1 MFAACCFVIDKEK
14 DMKTKGRRY
23 FRNYIKITKDKEQF
37 ISSYIVSKYY
47 WSILTRQLYFCCYTR
62 TI

>member
-1 MFAACCFVIDKEK
+1 
-14 DMKTKGRRY
+14 MKTKGRRY